1 MQMTSRS
8 RSLWHLSLIATLL
21 LWESWISVAALHAA
35 DPKTW
40 INEDSRLQSLID
52 LYKHFHQHPELSLQE
67 VETSARLAEELK
79 RIGAEVTTSVGGYGV
94 VAVLKNGAGPTV
106 LLRADMDALPVVEET
121 QLPYASKVMTK
132 NDRGQEVGVMHA
144 CGHDIHITNLVG
156 VARYLSANKEAWK
169 GTVVFICQP
178 AEERGDGAKMMLDA
192 GLFQRFPRPDYA
204 LALHVD
210 SKIAAGRVG
219 YHAGYSSAFV
229 DSIDLTVRGKGGHG
243 AQPERTIDPIVQ
255 AAHLIVDLQT
265 IVSREISP
273 FEPAVITVGSIHGGA
288 QYNVIGN
295 SCHLQLT
302 VRSYSDKVRQ
312 HLLSAIRRKAQA
324 AAASANAP
332 EPLIELSD
340 GTPAVFNNEQLV
352 DRLVPVF
359 VRVLGKENVVPS
371 ELTMGGEDF
380 SRYSLAGVPSMLFR
394 LGGVEAKRL
403 ASLSEG
409 GKVPPSLHSPLF
421 YPDAPQVLE
430 TGLVAMSS
438 AVLEL
443 LPAKQSK

>member
-1 MQMTSRS
+1 MKSRQPS
-8 RSLWHLSLIATLL
+8 RVRFGSFVALLFCGAALIACDLQ
-21 LWESWISVAALHAA
+21 AA
-35 DPKTW
+35 DPRAWLKE
-40 INEDSRLQSLID
+40 NSRLKALVE
-52 LYKHFHQHPELSLQE
+52 LYQHFHRNPELSLQE
-67 VETSARLAEELK
+67 VETSKRLADELK
-79 RIGAEVTTSVGGYGV
+79 QVGATVTTGVGGHGV
-94 VAVLKNGAGPTV
+94 VAILKNGAGPTV
-106 LLRADMDALPVVEET
+106 LLRADLDALPVTEET
-121 QLPYASKVMTK
+121 QLPYASRVTAK

-144 CGHDIHITNLVG
+144 CGHDIHVTNLIG
-156 VARYLSANKEAWK
+156 VARYLAANRDAWQ
-169 GTVVFICQP
+169 GTLFFIGQP
-178 AEERGDGAKMMLDA
+178 AEERGDGAKLMLDA
-192 GLFQRFPRPDYA
+192 GLFQKFPRPDFA

-229 DSIDLTVRGKGGHG
+229 DSIDITIRGKGGHG
-243 AQPERTIDPIVQ
+243 AQPERAIDPILQ
-255 AAHLIVDLQT
+255 AAHLIVDLQS
-265 IVSREISP
+265 IVSREVSP

-288 QYNVIGN
+288 QYNVIPN

-312 HLLSAIRRKAQA
+312 ILLTGIRRKAQA

-332 EPLIELSD
+332 EPIIELSD

-359 VRVLGKENVVPS
+359 ERVLGKEQVVPA

-380 SRYSLAGVPSMLFR
+380 SRYHLAGVPSFLFR

-403 ASLSEG
+403 ASLTEG
-409 GKVPPSLHSPLF
+409 GKLPPSLHSSLF
-421 YPDAPQVLE
+421 YPDAEPALE
-430 TGLVAMSS
+430 TGVVAMSS

-443 LPAKQSK
+443 LPPKSGK